1 MNSKISLKLKK
12 HSEKKIVAKF
22 ILAEAFLTFWIYF
35 FLSPIKSEWSRKM
48 TQDMYVQ
55 NMSKY

>member
-22 ILAEAFLTFWIYF
+22 ILAEAFLTF
-35 FLSPIKSEWSRKM
+35 
-48 TQDMYVQ
+48 
-55 NMSKY
+55 